1 MRRQTLKASLLRL
14 IRSGLDTGRW
24 RGVLSANY
32 HKLTLLT
39 WRSCYLGPALSADD
53 RGTCGPSTVQCV
65 WVWVDEQQGAA
76 REGRGRKQRGSG
88 GVQEKNDDCGCGDCL
103 TAQSP
108 VSVLT
113 NCPLARHVSNVWNGE
128 YHALLPNSL
137 GDGVY
142 RCLCPRNQSG

>member
-1 MRRQTLKASLLRL
+1 MKALVGTFNQEKALVGAFS
-14 IRSGLDTGRW
+14 
-24 RGVLSANY
+24 VLVQPVVEPMEHY
-32 HKLTLLT
+32 T
-39 WRSCYLGPALSADD
+39 AL
-53 RGTCGPSTVQCV
+53 
-65 WVWVDEQQGAA
+65 VWVDEQQGAA

>member
-1 MRRQTLKASLLRL
+1 M
-14 IRSGLDTGRW
+14 
-24 RGVLSANY
+24 
-32 HKLTLLT
+32 
-39 WRSCYLGPALSADD
+39 
-53 RGTCGPSTVQCV
+53 QC
-65 WVWVDEQQGAA
+65 VWVDEQQGAA

-113 NCPLARHVSNVWNGE
+113 NCPLARHVSNVLDGE
-128 YHALLPNSL
+128 YHALLHNSL

-142 RCLCPRNQSG
+142 RCLYPRNTEPEWVKSRQYSICLYLIQKSILFVCI